1 METVVKWWN
10 SRYAI
15 LTSAH
20 AAPSR
25 QHMTAGPAT
34 VTLWKHFCSSYLLRL
49 LRLLRCSLFGSL
61 RLEPFHL
68 AMAIRATIS
77 GELGNLPGGRSIRQS
92 LPRRCVFLHPLHWY
106 LQSDEDRNIYKS
118 QREREMCV
126 CACIY
131 YFIICSTNIFL
142 HRSYN
147 TIQLK
152 DIYTIC
158 MRSIH
163 MFLCKSYDICVHLDI
178 HIIDMYHAKC
188 SI

>member
-15 LTSAH
+15 LTSAD

-126 CACIY
+126 CV
-131 YFIICSTNIFL
+131 
-142 HRSYN
+142 RV
-147 TIQLK
+147 
-152 DIYTIC
+152 YTILLYVLPIFSC
-158 MRSIH
+158 TGHTIP
-163 MFLCKSYDICVHLDI
+163 YN
-178 HIIDMYHAKC
+178 
-188 SI
+188 